1 MRARSGLIGL
11 LALGLVIAAAP
22 ARAFDVERVVSP
34 GGIEAWLVA
43 DDSVPILSISFAFR
57 GGASADPA
65 GKEGV
70 AEFVAAMM
78 NEGAGDLDS
87 QAFQERIADLSI
99 DLEFSAG
106 RDDLDV
112 SIRMLNDTR
121 EEAIELLRLALT
133 QPRFDADAVERIR
146 GQILTSIASKAS
158 DPTEIAARALRETV
172 FAGHAYSRP
181 QDGTAESVAAIG
193 PDDLRDFV
201 RRNLARDNVV
211 VGAVGDI
218 DAAVLGAILDRLFG
232 ALPAEADLP
241 VIPDII
247 PGGAGRTIVI
257 DRDIP
262 QSVVMFGAPGVK
274 RDDPDFY
281 AASILLEAIG
291 GGFGARLTREVRE
304 DRGLAYS
311 IGASLLTFDHAG
323 VIFGQAGTR
332 NERVA
337 ETIQII
343 GNVFADVA
351 ANGLPQDEIDDARDY
366 IVGSYP
372 LRWTSSR
379 ATAGALVSIQLA
391 GLPVDYIEQRDD
403 LFAAVTEADVRR
415 MAARLF
421 DPANFAYVVVGRPD
435 GVASDPPAN

>member
-11 LALGLVIAAAP
+11 LALGLVIAAVP

-181 QDGTAESVAAIG
+181 QDGTAGSVAAIG

-232 ALPAEADLP
+232 ALPAQADLP
-241 VIPDII
+241 VVPDII

-291 GGFGARLTREVRE
+291 GGFGARLTKEVRE